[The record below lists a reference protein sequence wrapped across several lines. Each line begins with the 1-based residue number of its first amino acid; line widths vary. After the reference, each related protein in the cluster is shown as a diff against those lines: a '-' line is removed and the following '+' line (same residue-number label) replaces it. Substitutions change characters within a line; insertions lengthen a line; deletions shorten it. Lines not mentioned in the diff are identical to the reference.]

1 MALFEAFVIAHVL
14 AGAVGLVAFWGPIV
28 TRKGAARHRKWGKAA
43 CYGFLG
49 AGSLA
54 IAMALLSLF
63 GPDDRIPSVT
73 NREVFAGLFGW
84 MMLYLGTLTIGF
96 VDYGLAVI
104 RHARD
109 RRALRRLRYQAV
121 IAAVVI
127 AALWCGWFGIR
138 IAHPLMVLVATVG
151 IVAMAIQQRYI
162 WRPSDLPGNALALKQ
177 RSDRAQEH
185 IGEHFRA
192 LIGMGIS
199 AYTAFLSV
207 GLIRMMPEQV
217 FNPAIW
223 AGPSVVGVSLIVY
236 FTVRAK
242 RSGAARL
249 SRACPHPQEV
259 GDGLVERQQLG

>member
-1 MALFEAFVIAHVL
+1 MALFEAFVMVHVV
-14 AGAVGLVAFWGPIV
+14 AGTVGLVAFWGPII
-28 TRKGAARHRKWGKAA
+28 TRKGATNHRKLGKAA

-49 AGSLA
+49 AGNLA
-54 IAMALLSLF
+54 IAMALMSLF
-63 GPDDRIPSVT
+63 GPDERIPSVT
-73 NREVFAGLFGW
+73 DREVFAGLFGW
-84 MMLYLGTLTIGF
+84 MMLYLGMLTIGF

-109 RRALRRLRYQAV
+109 RRALRRLRYQGV
-121 IAAVVI
+121 IAAVIV

-151 IVAMAIQQRYI
+151 IVAMAIQQVYI
-162 WRPSDLPGNALALKQ
+162 WRKGDPPHAS
-177 RSDRAQEH
+177 H
-185 IGEHFRA
+185 VGEHFRA

-207 GLIRMMPEQV
+207 GLIRMVPEHV

-242 RSGAARL
+242 RSGAARRL
-249 SRACPHPQEV
+249 RAHPHPQEV